1 MSIFVT
7 TEPLAYQLVPAYRCA
22 VLFYDVD
29 AVSED
34 EFEEA
39 AEEAVEEEAEAEAS
53 EVASDSDDSKKIRE
67 LEDRYVRLFAEYDNF
82 RKRTSKEKD
91 DLYASAVVEVTKQWL
106 SVLDNIDRALDAAKA
121 LAADEAEETEKE
133 DKMLQGLELIKKQAQ
148 DVLAKIDVTE
158 IECERGTKFDPNL
171 HEAVMHTED
180 DSLGENEI
188 AQVFQKGFILKDRVV
203 RHAVVQVAN

>member
-1 MSIFVT
+1 MLDD
-7 TEPLAYQLVPAYRCA
+7 END
-22 VLFYDVD
+22 VLEFPEDTDEVEELDPEEVFEEVD
-29 AVSED
+29 A
-34 EFEEA
+34 EEKA
-39 AEEAVEEEAEAEAS
+39 DDK
-53 EVASDSDDSKKIRE
+53 ASDDAAKIRE

-82 RKRTSKEKD
+82 RKRTTKEKE

-106 SVLDNIDRALDAAKA
+106 SVLDNIDRAIDAAKA
-121 LAADEAEETEKE
+121 QQGDGIDEEAE

>member
-1 MSIFVT
+1 LDDEKDVLEF
-7 TEPLAYQLVPAYRCA
+7 PA
-22 VLFYDVD
+22 DDEVD
-29 AVSED
+29 AASED

-39 AEEAVEEEAEAEAS
+39 AEEAVEEEAEAEAN
-53 EVASDSDDSKKIRE
+53 EAVADSDDSKKIRE

-121 LAADEAEETEKE
+121 AVADEAEETEKE

-148 DVLAKIDVTE
+148 DVLAKINVTE
-158 IECERGTKFDPNL
+158 IECERGTAFDPNL

-180 DSLGENEI
+180 DTLGENQV
-188 AQVFQKGFILKDRVV
+188 AQVFQKGYILKDRVV

>member
-1 MSIFVT
+1 MLDDEKDVLEF
-7 TEPLAYQLVPAYRCA
+7 PADD
-22 VLFYDVD
+22 DVD

-34 EFEEA
+34 EFDEA

-91 DLYASAVVEVTKQWL
+91 DRYASAVVEVTKQWL

-133 DKMLQGLELIKKQAQ
+133 DKMLQGLELIKKQAV
-148 DVLAKIDVTE
+148 DVLAKINVTE
-158 IECERGTKFDPNL
+158 IECERGTAFDPNL

-180 DSLGENEI
+180 DSLGENQI
-188 AQVFQKGFILKDRVV
+188 AQVFQKGYILKDRVV

>member
-1 MSIFVT
+1 MLDD
-7 TEPLAYQLVPAYRCA
+7 END
-22 VLFYDVD
+22 VLEFPEDTDEIEELDPEEVFEEVD
-29 AVSED
+29 A
-34 EFEEA
+34 EEKADDKANDDA
-39 AEEAVEEEAEAEAS
+39 A
-53 EVASDSDDSKKIRE
+53 KIRE

-82 RKRTSKEKD
+82 RKRTTKEKE

-106 SVLDNIDRALDAAKA
+106 SVLDNIDRAIDAAKA
-121 LAADEAEETEKE
+121 QQGDGVDEEAE

-158 IECERGTKFDPNL
+158 IECERGTKFNPNL

>member
-1 MSIFVT
+1 MLDD
-7 TEPLAYQLVPAYRCA
+7 END
-22 VLFYDVD
+22 VLEFPEDTDEIEELDPEEVFEEVD
-29 AVSED
+29 A
-34 EFEEA
+34 EEKA
-39 AEEAVEEEAEAEAS
+39 DDKS
-53 EVASDSDDSKKIRE
+53 SDDAAKIRE

-82 RKRTSKEKD
+82 RKRTTKEKE

-106 SVLDNIDRALDAAKA
+106 SVLDNIDRAIDAAKA
-121 LAADEAEETEKE
+121 QQGDGVDEEAE

>member
-1 MSIFVT
+1 MLDDEKDVLEF
-7 TEPLAYQLVPAYRCA
+7 PADD
-22 VLFYDVD
+22 DVD

-34 EFEEA
+34 EFDEA

-148 DVLAKIDVTE
+148 DVLAKINVTE
-158 IECERGTKFDPNL
+158 IECERGTAFDPNL

-180 DSLGENEI
+180 DSLGENQI
-188 AQVFQKGFILKDRVV
+188 AQVFQKGYILKDRVV

>member
-1 MSIFVT
+1 MLDDEKDVLEF
-7 TEPLAYQLVPAYRCA
+7 PADD
-22 VLFYDVD
+22 DVD

-34 EFEEA
+34 EFDEA

-106 SVLDNIDRALDAAKA
+106 SVLDNIDRAIDAAKA
-121 LAADEAEETEKE
+121 VTAEDGKETESE
-133 DKMLQGLELIKKQAQ
+133 DKMLQGLELIKKQAV
-148 DVLAKIDVTE
+148 DVLAKINVTE
-158 IECERGTKFDPNL
+158 IECERGTAFDPNL

-180 DSLGENEI
+180 DSLGENQI
-188 AQVFQKGFILKDRVV
+188 AQVFQKGYILKDRVV

>member
-1 MSIFVT
+1 MLDD
-7 TEPLAYQLVPAYRCA
+7 END
-22 VLFYDVD
+22 VLEFPEDTDEIEELDPEEVFEEVD
-29 AVSED
+29 A
-34 EFEEA
+34 EEKA
-39 AEEAVEEEAEAEAS
+39 DDK
-53 EVASDSDDSKKIRE
+53 ASDDAAKIRE

-82 RKRTSKEKD
+82 RKRTTKEKE

-106 SVLDNIDRALDAAKA
+106 SVLDNIDRAIDAAKA
-121 LAADEAEETEKE
+121 QQGDGVDEEAE

-188 AQVFQKGFILKDRVV
+188 SQVFQKGFILKDRVV